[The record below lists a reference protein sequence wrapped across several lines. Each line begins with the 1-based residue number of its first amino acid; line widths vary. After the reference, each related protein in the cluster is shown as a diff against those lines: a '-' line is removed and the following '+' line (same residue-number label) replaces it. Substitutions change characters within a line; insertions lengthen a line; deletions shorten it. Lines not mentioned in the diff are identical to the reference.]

1 MSDPARLLRSVSA
14 MARAAWRPE
23 RPDRIAR
30 AALAMTWGGAPL
42 TRLLAGAVARYPR
55 ATAIVDDDGTISAH
69 GLWSASDALARE
81 LQRRG
86 VGDESVV
93 GLLARNS
100 RWFAISMLAAAK
112 LGADVVFL
120 NTGFAGPQLA
130 DVAAAE
136 GVGVI
141 LHDDAFAGIVAGCAL
156 DETIGA
162 GAAVGTSEMAAITA
176 ERSLVPFRSSSR
188 TGRFVILTS
197 GTTGRPKGA
206 NRSGSTSRPDALAP
220 LLGTIPIRARDTV
233 AIPAP
238 LFHAWGLSHLGVAL
252 GMSSTVV
259 LSATFDPEATLAL
272 IDEHRPDGLI
282 VVPVMLQRIMTLG
295 GEVMTHY
302 DTTSLRYIAS
312 SGSALGAALA
322 TEALHRF
329 GPILYNVYGSTEVA
343 LATIATPADLQVEPA
358 TAGRAADGTTVR
370 ILDDAGAA
378 VPVGTV
384 GRIFVGSGARFEGY
398 TGGGGKEEID
408 GLLSSGDVGRFDA
421 DGRLFVEG
429 RDDDMIVSGGENVFP
444 VEVEDLLAGHPD
456 IVEAAVIG
464 VADERFGQ
472 RLKAFVVRRPGATL
486 GATDVKTYVRE
497 HLARYKVPG
506 KVVFVDVLPRT
517 TTGKLRRQDLR

>member
-1 MSDPARLLRSVSA
+1 MTPDPTRLFRSAAV

-23 RPDRIAR
+23 RPDRMAR
-30 AALAMTWGGAPL
+30 AAIAMTWGGTPL
-42 TRLLAGAVARYPR
+42 VRLLAAAVARYPLTN
-55 ATAIVDDDGTISAH
+55 AVVDDDGEISAH
-69 GLWSASDALARE
+69 RLWAASDAVARE

-86 VGDESVV
+86 IGREAVV

-100 RWFAISMLAAAK
+100 RWFVISMLAAAK
-112 LGADVVFL
+112 VGADVVFL

-130 DVAAAE
+130 DVAANE
-136 GVGVI
+136 GVSVI
-141 LHDDAFAGIVAGCAL
+141 LHDDEFAAIVAGCSLRHA
-156 DETIGA
+156 IG
-162 GAAVGTSEMAAITA
+162 TA
-176 ERSLVPFRSSSR
+176 ELAEIASTTSLVPFRPSSHV
-188 TGRFVILTS
+188 GRFVILTS

-206 NRSGSTSRPDALAP
+206 NRSAGTSRPDALAP
-220 LLGTIPIRARDTV
+220 LLEAIPIRARDTV

-238 LFHAWGLSHLGVAL
+238 LFHAWGLSHLGIAL

-259 LSATFDPEATLAL
+259 LSSTFDPEATLAQ
-272 IDEHRPDGLI
+272 IDAHRPAGLV
-282 VVPVMLQRIMTLG
+282 VVPVMLQRIMALG

-329 GPILYNVYGSTEVA
+329 GPIVYNVYGSTEVA
-343 LATIATPADLQVEPA
+343 LATIAGPSDLQEAPA
-358 TAGRAADGTTVR
+358 TAGRVATGTVVR
-370 ILDDAGAA
+370 IVDDAGNP
-378 VPVGTV
+378 VPERKV

-408 GLLSSGDVGRFDA
+408 GLLSSGDVGYFDDA
-421 DGRLFVEG
+421 GRLFVEG

-444 VEVEDLLAGHPD
+444 AEVEDLLSSHPD

-464 VADERFGQ
+464 VPDADYGQ
-472 RLKAFVVRRPGATL
+472 RLKAFVVLRPGTTL
-486 GATDVKTYVRE
+486 TAAAVKAHVKE

-506 KVVFVDVLPRT
+506 EIEFVRTLPRT
-517 TTGKLRRQDLR
+517 TTGKLRRQELTQ